1 MEFIYSDI
9 IGLGRPTHDGDAFSR
24 RHPKMAQLNRAK
36 IFAPFAAL
44 SGYDEA
50 VRAKQVPYVPR
61 RQRDAEALR
70 ALNRAL
76 AVLERATR
84 TGPLARR
91 NRVAARVEYFEA
103 CRDPN
108 HDAFGQDGLYHAFTG
123 VVWKVDTVEKVLVIG
138 EKTLRFADIHSITF
152 STENT
157 IAK

>member
-1 MEFIYSDI
+1 MEFAYSDI
-9 IGLGRPTHDGDAFSR
+9 IGLRRPAHDGDAFSR

-50 VRAKQVPYVPR
+50 VRSKQVPYVPR
-61 RQRDAEALR
+61 RQRDAEEMR

-76 AVLERATR
+76 ELLRRATR
-84 TGPLARR
+84 TGALARR
-91 NRVAARVEYFEA
+91 NRVVARVEYFEV

-108 HDAFGQDGLYHAFTG
+108 HEAFGRDGLYHALTG
-123 VVWKVDTVEKVLVIG
+123 IVWRVDPVGRVLVIG
-138 EKTLRFADIHSITF
+138 ERTLPFADIHGITL
-152 STENT
+152 STEST

>member
-1 MEFIYSDI
+1 MEFAYNDI
-9 IGLGRPTHDGDAFSR
+9 IGLGRPAHDGDAFSR

-50 VRAKQVPYVPR
+50 VRSKQVPYVPR
-61 RQRDAEALR
+61 RHRDAEALR

-76 AVLERATR
+76 AALEKTTR
-84 TGPLARR
+84 TGALARR
-91 NRVAARVEYFEA
+91 NRVVARVEYFEV
-103 CRDPN
+103 CQDP
-108 HDAFGQDGLYHAFTG
+108 HHEAFGRDGLYRAVTG
-123 VVWKVDTVEKVLVIG
+123 IVWKVDPVGKVLVIG
-138 EKTLRFADIHSITF
+138 ERTLRFADIQGIAL